1 MKSIKFT
8 RRLVTI
14 AAAAIE
20 VKVGHEEA
28 GGECANTEEHVEA
41 TARVFPEP
49 PKRSVALKPKRSVA
63 LKTPHTH
70 THEYYHNASLIKTK
84 QYTRIAPEVFTER

>member
-1 MKSIKFT
+1 M
-8 RRLVTI
+8 VTV

-28 GGECANTEEHVEA
+28 GGECAKAEEHVEA

-49 PKRSVALKPKRSVA
+49 PKTKYSPKDA
-63 LKTPHTH
+63 TH

-84 QYTRIAPEVFTER
+84 HYTRIAPEVFTER